1 MVSKEVGERFPE
13 VKIFTEQDLIDF
25 EPRLNQTKQVR
36 SRIEQYFTQTPIL
49 MSRVM
54 DETTIG
60 EVCVYLDADL
70 YFFKTPNLV
79 IEEMSDHSIGI
90 IAHKYLK
97 NMEKKLSKYGHYNV
111 GWVGIRND
119 KNGQDCLEWW
129 SESCLAWCFDEAEDG
144 KFADQGYLNEFPKM
158 FKSVKVLENPG
169 FNLAPWNVGNYRFSQ
184 KNSNLYMDELYPLV
198 FFHFHGLSRSF
209 GRYFTSEIVYRTR
222 LNKDLKKF
230 AYEKYIGSLER
241 FMSTFPES
249 LTSVR
254 TSARGKGIR
263 IYLLKIRKLIFRF
276 ISLIAGNSI
285 KAK

>member
-13 VKIFTEQDLIDF
+13 VNIFTEQDLIDF